1 MKFSTRAIH
10 VPGIRHDG
18 AIAPPIH
25 LSTTFEHGP
34 ANESLTEYEYVRS
47 GNPNANELEA
57 RLASLEGGSAALVYG
72 SGMAATTALMASLPR
87 GAEILIHRDSYYD
100 TRTVAAELMAPL
112 GIRHKVVDLR
122 DEAALEDALSVDTAM
137 IWVETPSNP
146 RLDILDIASL
156 ADRAHSVGAA
166 LAVDGTF
173 ATPAI
178 QRPLELGADVVM
190 HSMTKFMGGHSDI
203 QGGALILRDDPE
215 LAERL
220 RHHRT
225 LSGGVLS
232 PFNAWLIARGL
243 QTLDCRMERHSANA
257 MIIAEMLDRHPAV
270 ERTNYPFL
278 DSAPAVELARR
289 QMRSGGGM
297 LSFEL
302 QGGRDAAI
310 GVASRVRLFVNATS
324 LGGVESL
331 IEHRASIEGANSMSP
346 DNLLRVSV
354 GLEDPDDLLADLEA
368 ALG

>member
-1 MKFSTRAIH
+1 
-10 VPGIRHDG
+10 
-18 AIAPPIH
+18 
-25 LSTTFEHGP
+25 
-34 ANESLTEYEYVRS
+34 
-47 GNPNANELEA
+47 
-57 RLASLEGGSAALVYG
+57 
-72 SGMAATTALMASLPR
+72 MASLRP

-112 GIRHKVVDLR
+112 GIRHKIVDLR
-122 DEAALEDALSVDTAM
+122 DEAALEDMLSGDTAM

-215 LAERL
+215 LADRL

-302 QGGRDAAI
+302 QGGRDAALD
-310 GVASRVRLFVNATS
+310 VASRVRLFVNATS

-354 GLEDPDDLLADLEA
+354 GLEDPEDLVADLEA